1 MSDLDIYS
9 KDPLR
14 SWGYFSCLIS
24 QIFLEEAPKWSAN
37 VLVAPAWAG
46 LSPIRHT
53 RGSPLLYLGPDI
65 LGHISS
71 AIFIGYSNFR
81 LLIWRRFSQ
90 ALDPKV
96 LPDSQVFPKF
106 SEGLLHDCEQRP
118 EKFASCLM
126 LLSYRD
132 REVIVGILPFS
143 PTGFIVWPLERR
155 EEFWQYLLYLDTITT

>member
-37 VLVAPAWAG
+37 VLVVPAWAG

-71 AIFIGYSNFR
+71 AIFIRYSNFR
-81 LLIWRRFSQ
+81 LLIWRRFSR
-90 ALDPKV
+90 ALDTKV
-96 LPDSQVFPKF
+96 LPDSQGFQKF
-106 SEGLLHDCEQRP
+106 SEVLPHDCKQCP
-118 EKFASCLM
+118 KKFASCILFF
-126 LLSYRD
+126 LSRYKEGLFR
-132 REVIVGILPFS
+132 IITFS
-143 PTGFIVWPLERR
+143 PAVF
-155 EEFWQYLLYLDTITT
+155 